1 MTVRGLIFWALGVGT
16 PLNLEWQRP
25 KGLKG
30 YLFTR
35 KGFKDETHGSP

>member
-1 MTVRGLIFWALGVGT
+1 MRVSMKMTVADSYFGRLKFGVAT
-16 PLNLEWQRP
+16 AKR
-25 KGLKG
+25 LKG